1 MTSLLRKK
9 GKGKEKAQSSEVPRF
24 KSPFHE
30 AHFKG
35 KLSARK
41 VLPEVPID
49 LNDDILSPCAI
60 QIRMRKWEK
69 FTAPLQAVGHNLV
82 KEFYANAWE
91 PNKAKR
97 KPYTYTTMVQGT
109 DISFAP
115 RDIKRVLKLKS
126 NSFPNAPS
134 YYERKA
140 NKDYRL
146 EEVQECL
153 CLEGREWVLHKDG
166 RPYYLR
172 RNNLKPMAK
181 GWYDFICRSILPTTN
196 RSELTVERA
205 VLIHS
210 IIIGENIN
218 VEEIIA
224 DQFYKFI
231 YKTDLSSSLPFPSII
246 AALCLDA
253 KVTTLKD
260 DTLINQ
266 ELPIAGEALIR
277 TREGRAR
284 NPRQEAPLPQ
294 QPPQVHP
301 QPQVHQQQEIP
312 PNFYTHFDASM
323 SQIYRRLDQQQE
335 ESRKSFE
342 AINTRMDRMDNQ
354 LSFLCYSNQMVNK
367 TMYYPYQ
374 NTARQFREMEAQG
387 VPVTIANLAIHRH
400 REEEM
405 NRERMSHNQTVQE
418 AASQRAR
425 EANKGK
431 AREVVPDYEEEESEE
446 MYSSPSEEW
455 KEAWISKSEECLSL
469 DNLSQL
475 VRDCRLNTYSKEPP
489 WIVLLGPLFLVGTIP
504 TSPWYY
510 LNDSVHLPIY
520 THHLDPVLCLNPCR
534 LYCIINECH
543 GCSLIVV
550 DNAAAETVTVRSS
563 LLSV

>member
-9 GKGKEKAQSSEVPRF
+9 GKGKEKAQSSEAPRF
-24 KSPFHE
+24 KSPFYE

-35 KLSARK
+35 KFSARK

-49 LNDDILSPCAI
+49 LNDDILSPYAI

-69 FTAPLQAVGHNLV
+69 FTAPLQAVGHNL
-82 KEFYANAWE
+82 
-91 PNKAKR
+91 
-97 KPYTYTTMVQGT
+97 
-109 DISFAP
+109 
-115 RDIKRVLKLKS
+115 
-126 NSFPNAPS
+126 
-134 YYERKA
+134 RKA

-153 CLEGREWVLHKDG
+153 CLDGRQWVLHKDG
-166 RPYYLR
+166 RPHYLR
-172 RNNLKPMAK
+172 RNDLEPMAK

-196 RSELTVERA
+196 RFELTVERA

-210 IIIGENIN
+210 IIIGENII

-224 DQFYKFI
+224 EQFYKFI

-284 NPRQEAPLPQ
+284 NPRQETLPPQ
-294 QPPQVHP
+294 QPPQVRP
-301 QPQVHQQQEIP
+301 QPPVHQQQEIP

-342 AINTRMDRMDNQ
+342 AINTRIDRMDDQ
-354 LSFLCYSNQMVNK
+354 LSFLCYSNQMANE
-367 TMYYPYQ
+367 TM
-374 NTARQFREMEAQG
+374 
-387 VPVTIANLAIHRH
+387 H

-405 NRERMSHNQTVQE
+405 NRERMRHNQTVQE

-425 EANKGK
+425 EVNKGK
-431 AREVVPDYEEEESEE
+431 AREVEPDSKEEESEE
-446 MYSSPSEEW
+446 MYSSPSEE
-455 KEAWISKSEECLSL
+455 
-469 DNLSQL
+469 
-475 VRDCRLNTYSKEPP
+475 
-489 WIVLLGPLFLVGTIP
+489 
-504 TSPWYY
+504 
-510 LNDSVHLPIY
+510 
-520 THHLDPVLCLNPCR
+520 
-534 LYCIINECH
+534 
-543 GCSLIVV
+543 
-550 DNAAAETVTVRSS
+550 
-563 LLSV
+563 